1 MYFITFV
8 LSHSRYKYV
17 EWLDRPFTTKDTIWC
32 HENAFA
38 FFGGMPEEIVYD
50 QDHLI
55 TVSENVGDILLT
67 EDKLTSTKE
76 NLEFTYVEN
85 RILKVKVMYSK
96 L

>member
-17 EWLDRPFTTKDTIWC
+17 EWLDRPFTTKDTIRC

-85 RILKVKVMYSK
+85 RILKVKGK
-96 L
+96 WKW